1 MDVARIAALAGT
13 ALVALLLALL
23 VRRRPRLRGI
33 VRGGLV
39 VILLGGASAYLAAE
53 AALGELSV
61 WDFLPLHLCDFAIF
75 VAAFTL
81 VTGSRAAAEILWF
94 WALSGTV
101 LAMVT
106 PDVSGA
112 FPEWRWLVYFTMHG
126 AVVVSA
132 VVLVVGLGLR
142 PRPGAPWRVFGWTL
156 LYAAVVAAV
165 DWAFEANFLYLRAKP
180 AEPTP
185 LDWFGPW
192 PLYIVVAALIGLAL
206 FHLLML
212 PFRGARTTESLD

>member
-1 MDVARIAALAGT
+1 MRAAHLAALAAT
-13 ALVALLLALL
+13 ASAAIALTLL
-23 VRRRPRLRGI
+23 VRRRPALRDP
-33 VRGGLV
+33 VRAALAAV
-39 VILLGGASAYLAAE
+39 LLGGVTAYLVAE
-53 AALGELSV
+53 SQSGPLSV
-61 WDFLPLHLCDFAIF
+61 WDFLPFHLCDFAIF
-75 VAAFTL
+75 VAAFAL
-81 VTGSRAAAEILWF
+81 VSESRAATEVVWS
-94 WALSGTV
+94 WSLSGTV

-106 PDVSGA
+106 PDVSGV

-132 VVLVVGLGLR
+132 VVLVLGLGLR

-156 LYAAVVAAV
+156 LYAAVVAAI
-165 DWAFEANFLYLRAKP
+165 DWAFGANFLYLRAKP

-212 PFRGARTTESLD
+212 PFRRGGQQFDS

>member
-1 MDVARIAALAGT
+1 MRAAHLAALVATATAAIALTVLVRRWSAARDPVRAALA
-13 ALVALLLALL
+13 AV
-23 VRRRPRLRGI
+23 
-33 VRGGLV
+33 
-39 VILLGGASAYLAAE
+39 LLGGVTAYLVAE
-53 AALGELSV
+53 SQAGRLSA
-61 WDFLPLHLCDFAIF
+61 WDFLPFHLCDFAIF
-75 VAAFTL
+75 VAAFAL
-81 VTGSRAAAEILWF
+81 VSKSRAASEVLWF
-94 WALSGTV
+94 WSLSGTV

-112 FPEWRWLVYFTMHG
+112 FPEWRWLVYFAMHG

-156 LYAAVVAAV
+156 LYAAVVAAF
-165 DWAFEANFLYLRAKP
+165 DWVSGANFLYLRAKP

-192 PLYIVVAALIGLAL
+192 PLYLVVAALIGLAL
-206 FHLLML
+206 FHLLMT
-212 PFRGARTTESLD
+212 PFSKEAKLD

>member
-1 MDVARIAALAGT
+1 MRAAHLAALVATATAAIALTVLVRRWSAARNPVRAALA
-13 ALVALLLALL
+13 AV
-23 VRRRPRLRGI
+23 
-33 VRGGLV
+33 
-39 VILLGGASAYLAAE
+39 LLGGVTAYLVAE
-53 AALGELSV
+53 SQAGRLSA
-61 WDFLPLHLCDFAIF
+61 WDFLPFHLCDFAIF
-75 VAAFTL
+75 VAAFAL
-81 VTGSRAAAEILWF
+81 VSKSRAASEVLWF
-94 WALSGTV
+94 WSLSGTV

-112 FPEWRWLVYFTMHG
+112 FPEWRWLVYFAMHG

-156 LYAAVVAAV
+156 LYAAVVAAF
-165 DWAFEANFLYLRAKP
+165 DWVSGANFLYLRAKP

-192 PLYIVVAALIGLAL
+192 PLYLVVAALIGLAL
-206 FHLLML
+206 FHLLMT
-212 PFRGARTTESLD
+212 PFSKEAKLD